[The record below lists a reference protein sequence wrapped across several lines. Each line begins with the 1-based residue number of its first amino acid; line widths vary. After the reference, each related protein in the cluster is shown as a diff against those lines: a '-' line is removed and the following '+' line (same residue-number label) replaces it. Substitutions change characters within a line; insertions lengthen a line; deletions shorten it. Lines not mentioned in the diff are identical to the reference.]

1 MARKKR
7 KDPEPS
13 NPEGEA
19 PIAVEEE
26 SDYEKLLH
34 LGSEG
39 LLVVEPETRQVLW
52 LNQAAER
59 LLRKKRDKVL
69 SDPFPEE
76 LDEGPMR
83 TLDLNKKVHAITWQ
97 DQSAALLVLTPMTT
111 SAGSFA
117 LEWRLEAAEER
128 AREAEER
135 VHELEAQLKGMKS
148 QSALSPDREHE
159 LQAEARRAQERLEV
173 LEREMRQAEERADRA
188 EERVRLA
195 ESLMEEAETQ
205 AQETERSME
214 DLRDSVDQVEEE
226 LAQVRREL
234 EAERSRVQE
243 LQQGGGE
250 SERLH
255 TENESLREQVQVL
268 EQEIDAALRRESG
281 LKSEA
286 EELRAQAVQKQESW
300 SVRESEME
308 ELELVHLQ
316 AITELEQLRLEKQTW
331 EESAA
336 QVPPPGEL
344 EELREQLR
352 DAKERLDFL
361 EIERAETEEKWLEA
375 KAELEKAQEQAE
387 KAGTAQKRCEELE
400 LQNEE
405 LTLELD
411 LARADLETHHEKA
424 EAREAELL
432 TVKLE
437 LARKPGP
444 EVEEQLR
451 RDLEAAQS
459 EESRLRSQVDHLEMQ
474 VLELQQ
480 SLEDERSQFENERQQ
495 IQEVLNR
502 VVELESQLEEAGD
515 RARGLVAELASSQQ
529 QFEQLQQQQAQ
540 WVEQAGDVEGL
551 RRDFED
557 VQSHLLTVEKERDQ
571 YLRKLDEADE
581 REQDLRRQ
589 LESQVAEVELQSLEA
604 QELRERVAELEAA
617 RAAVPP
623 APEVDVEA
631 LQLELERLKADL
643 EEAQNQALE
652 AGLAGSEAETLRRQV
667 AELESALAAV
677 PPAPEVDVEALQLE
691 LEEARELSEHHQ
703 LELERLKAELEEAQ
717 NQALEAGLA
726 GSEAETLRRQV
737 AELESALAAVPPAP
751 EVDVEALQLEL
762 EEARER
768 SEQHLLELER
778 LKAELDEAQNQ
789 ALEAGL
795 AGSEAES
802 LRQHVAELEAALAT
816 VPAAPEVDFAAL
828 ELERQHSNQQIDL
841 LQAELDGLRTELE
854 AARNGSSEATQ
865 AGLEELDSLRQQL
878 AEREAQ
884 ARLLHE
890 QLDDLV
896 EQVDQLPSM
905 EARAAEISS
914 QLEQSQERARDLERQ
929 VDLLQEELLLASS
942 QPRPEPQAA
951 VDPQELEGLRQQLED
966 AQSRVEAAEA
976 FRDRAESLQL
986 EVDALTAR
994 LAEPAPPDLSPRLAE
1009 LEAELEGLRE
1019 ELRQARSAP
1028 APAPASED
1036 EKLKQAERLA
1046 FEDSLTQLPNLNLLK
1061 QYLDFSLKQVDR
1073 YQRKCA
1079 LIHIDLDRFQALNEG
1094 LGHATAD
1101 EVLRQVAQRLQKVV
1115 RTSDVLCRKSDDEFL
1130 ILLSEVAG
1138 ETESPE
1144 SIAIVLKRIQEMLAP
1159 PIVAGQQPVTVTASI
1174 GVSQYPSDA
1183 KEPEQMLE
1191 HAAIAVKRAKELGR
1205 NQAQFYT
1212 EELQKRHEQRL
1223 VLETELRKSVD
1234 QRHFTL
1240 LYQPIVHLSTGR
1252 IAGVEALLRWSYPSY
1267 GVLTPDYFLEVA
1279 DEIGLMNPIGKLVI
1293 AQAAQQLNDWAR
1305 QGLDMFVTV
1314 NLSTRQFLQADLV
1327 DTIRRALEAT
1337 GAPPHNFVVE
1347 IPESVQMLDPQRVQA
1362 ILLALRQAGIRV
1374 ALDRF
1379 GSGFSSLERLHA
1391 ELITLLKIDRKFLF
1405 HAASNAA
1412 ALNVTVAA
1420 LGLARSLRLRPV
1432 AVGVENETQL
1442 SLCRQLE
1449 CEYVQGNLVYVPT
1462 EAAQISEMARAGR
1475 LLR

>member
-540 WVEQAGDVEGL
+540 WLEQAGDVEGL

-631 LQLELERLKADL
+631 LQLELERLKAD
-643 EEAQNQALE
+643 
-652 AGLAGSEAETLRRQV
+652 
-667 AELESALAAV
+667 
-677 PPAPEVDVEALQLE
+677 
-691 LEEARELSEHHQ
+691 
-703 LELERLKAELEEAQ
+703 LEEAQ

-1252 IAGVEALLRWSYPSY
+1252 IAGVEALLRWSHPSY